1 MSNIALPS
9 DIDTVDTLDGFRRT
23 LGVDR
28 WAHPGEAR
36 CEPGLVGGNPAEAT
50 YSIKVAKNHTKR
62 KINIKK

>member
-50 YSIKVAKNHTKR
+50 YSMKVAKKAIQNGK
-62 KINIKK
+62 